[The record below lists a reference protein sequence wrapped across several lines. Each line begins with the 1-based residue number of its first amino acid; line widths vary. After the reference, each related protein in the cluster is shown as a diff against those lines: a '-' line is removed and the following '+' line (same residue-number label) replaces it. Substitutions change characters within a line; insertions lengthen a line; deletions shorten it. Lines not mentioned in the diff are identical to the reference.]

1 MTLPLERSSGS
12 LDRNYR
18 RLIRF
23 HHGYIIL
30 PPLFHHRYG
39 AGRSL
44 LLDSEEKAVH
54 RSQRGGGGCEVEHDN
69 QNLWRYGRHSKQ
81 RLFNPSIY
89 HAAEDSYHSIQS
101 MTAEHRAP
109 HRDLEVPEARG
120 MHGPA
125 AAQLK
130 ARAGGVR
137 RYLWSPCTT
146 SAAHTATTICMLT
159 HSTAQMRIDCG
170 GKGLNWAI
178 SWFVVWTIWQKNS
191 NRFHSHA
198 TDSRSLCTEAEIDS
212 CANQETESYHS
223 KEAKITTYL
232 ASGSGIKKSID
243 LWLGLCVQEWV
254 MTCPSER
261 LSSKKKKKRC
271 GKNDL
276 HVGRGVWVKTW
287 GRNQTEPSKL

>member
-1 MTLPLERSSGS
+1 MEPADLCCSTVKKR
-12 LDRNYR
+12 
-18 RLIRF
+18 
-23 HHGYIIL
+23 
-30 PPLFHHRYG
+30 
-39 AGRSL
+39 
-44 LLDSEEKAVH
+44 H

-69 QNLWRYGRHSKQ
+69 QNSWRYGRHSKQ

-159 HSTAQMRIDCG
+159 HSTTQMRIDCG

-223 KEAKITTYL
+223 KEAKMTTYL

-261 LSSKKKKKRC
+261 LSSKKKKKS
-271 GKNDL
+271 D
-276 HVGRGVWVKTW
+276 VVKMISMW
-287 GRNQTEPSKL
+287 GGGLE

>member
-1 MTLPLERSSGS
+1 MEPADLCCSTVKKRQF
-12 LDRNYR
+12 
-18 RLIRF
+18 IA
-23 HHGYIIL
+23 H
-30 PPLFHHRYG
+30 
-39 AGRSL
+39 
-44 LLDSEEKAVH
+44 SE
-54 RSQRGGGGCEVEHDN
+54 G
-69 QNLWRYGRHSKQ
+69 
-81 RLFNPSIY
+81 
-89 HAAEDSYHSIQS
+89 
-101 MTAEHRAP
+101 
-109 HRDLEVPEARG
+109 
-120 MHGPA
+120 
-125 AAQLK
+125 
-130 ARAGGVR
+130 AGGVR
-137 RYLWSPCTT
+137 WSMIIRTCGGTVVIQSKDYLIRPSITQLRTHITAYRAWRLNTGLLTETWRFQRREACTDLRQLSWRLYLWSPCTT